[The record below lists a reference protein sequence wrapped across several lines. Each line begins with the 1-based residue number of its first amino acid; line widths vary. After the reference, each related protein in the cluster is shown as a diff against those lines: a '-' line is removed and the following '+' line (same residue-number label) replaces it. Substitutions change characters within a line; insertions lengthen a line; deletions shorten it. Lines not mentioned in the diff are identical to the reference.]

1 MRSSTARVLSSQVLA
16 TALGA
21 LLTLAVSDPVPAQGL
36 RTRIE
41 ANHQV
46 YVPDG
51 EGPFAAV
58 IALPGCSGVSLR
70 GPETDAGRPGDEA
83 DRLFRRH
90 YPRMAERLREA
101 GFMVLLVDYLTAE
114 GVPNT
119 CNFEIHPNRVG
130 EYLGE
135 SVSFV
140 TTLPD
145 VDSSRLHVIGWSHG
159 GAGVLAW
166 LATLVDEPVGVRA
179 AVAVYPGCGASGV
192 WSASLPVLMILAEAD
207 DIAPPSVCNA
217 LVQSLPDS
225 ADVRVHSYAGA
236 RHGFDLTEGPAV
248 LPIGSDLT
256 VGRDPNA
263 GGDVW
268 GRILLFLN
276 RQ

>member
-1 MRSSTARVLSSQVLA
+1 MSNRTRCDRLVLA
-16 TALGA
+16 TGLGS
-21 LLTLAVSDPVPAQGL
+21 LLTLAVTGPVSAQEL
-36 RTRIE
+36 RSRIE
-41 ANHQV
+41 VNHRM

-51 EGPFAAV
+51 EGPFPAV
-58 IALPGCSGVSLR
+58 ITIPGCSGVSLG

-101 GFMVLLVDYLTAE
+101 GFMVLLIDYLAAE

-119 CNFEIHPNRVG
+119 CNGEIHPHRVG

-140 TTLPD
+140 TTFPD

-166 LATLVDEPVGVRA
+166 LATLVDEPVGVRT

-192 WSASLPVLMILAEAD
+192 WYSSLPVLMILAGAD
-207 DIAPPSVCNA
+207 DITPPSVCNA
-217 LVQSLPDS
+217 LVQSLPDN
-225 ADVRVHSYAGA
+225 ADVRVHSYPGA
-236 RHGFDLTEGPAV
+236 RHGFDLTEGPAL
-248 LPIGSDLT
+248 LPIGGGLT
-256 VGRDPNA
+256 VGRDPDA
-263 GGDVW
+263 GRDAW
-268 GRILLFLN
+268 RRILMFLN
-276 RQ
+276 RH